1 MEFIAAL
8 NEVPN
13 KIGPRLFI
21 YVFFLFLPLEES
33 DPPDLSENF
42 WKVGLKKIWSIAF
55 FNHIG

>member
-13 KIGPRLFI
+13 KIGPCLFI

-33 DPPDLSENF
+33 DPPYLSENF
-42 WKVGLKKIWSIAF
+42 
-55 FNHIG
+55 